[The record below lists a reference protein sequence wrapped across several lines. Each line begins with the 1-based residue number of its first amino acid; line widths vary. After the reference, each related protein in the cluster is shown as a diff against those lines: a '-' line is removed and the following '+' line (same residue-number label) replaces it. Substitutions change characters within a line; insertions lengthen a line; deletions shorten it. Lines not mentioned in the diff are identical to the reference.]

1 MPIEEKKVLIKVL
14 TQHIK
19 DLSFE
24 NYAAQNHYSEK
35 IKPIFDINL
44 KVETKDLHNKKY
56 EVTLIFLIESFH
68 QREKIFLIEL
78 SYSAIYEIENAK
90 KSSLKKLLMV
100 ECPRFIY
107 PFARKLIFDIS
118 RDGGYPPINLDI
130 IDFEQLYKENYH

>member
-44 KVETKDLHNKKY
+44 KVETKDLHDKK
-56 EVTLIFLIESFH
+56 I
-68 QREKIFLIEL
+68 
-78 SYSAIYEIENAK
+78 
-90 KSSLKKLLMV
+90 
-100 ECPRFIY
+100 
-107 PFARKLIFDIS
+107 
-118 RDGGYPPINLDI
+118 
-130 IDFEQLYKENYH
+130 